1 MCRSWRAKTALLGLI
16 ALPEWGLITK
26 PGGACKAG
34 FGPVRAKMPQQGPP
48 LCVAPRTCPLLYL
61 PAPEKS
67 PGTADFEAGWLTGR
81 RNRLRRMSETSNPA
95 VEAIEEEAQRRKPGK
110 GVGPLLRLLPFL
122 ASYRGMVVL
131 AFAALVA
138 ATLATLAIPMASR
151 RLIDNG
157 FSRENAAFIDQ
168 YFLALVLVALVLGAA
183 SAARFYF
190 VSWLGERVVADLRQS
205 VYAHVLTLS
214 PSFFELTRTG
224 EVLSRLTAD
233 TTLIKTVVGS
243 SASIALRNLFL
254 FFGAV
259 AMMVATSP
267 YLSGMVL
274 LAIPAILLPL
284 IVFGRW
290 VRRLSRSAQDRLADT
305 SAFGTESLNAIQ
317 IVQAFTHEEID
328 RARFATHVEHTFE
341 TSRSRIL
348 ARAVLTA
355 LVFFFGLSSVV
366 GVLWVGANAVL
377 AETMSGGELL
387 EFILYAV
394 FAATAIAALSEIWGD
409 MQMAAGATERLMEL
423 LDIEP
428 EIAAPP
434 VPAPLPAPRGE
445 LSFDNVTFSYPSR
458 PGVSALNGFSLA
470 VRSGETVALVGP
482 SGAGK
487 STVFQLLLR
496 FYDPQSGRVM
506 LDGVDL
512 ADADPQDVRSRL
524 AVVPQETVVFGTSVA
539 ENIRYGR
546 PQASDEEV
554 RAAARAARIDDFI
567 VQLPQGYET
576 QVGERGIMLSGGQRQ
591 RIAIARAIL
600 RDAPV
605 LLLDEATSA
614 LDAESETLVQQA
626 LERLMQG
633 RTTLVIAHRLAT
645 VLKADRIIVMEEGRV
660 AASGTHDELIRQ
672 GGLYARLARLQ
683 FADGGGWRTVNEEKS
698 AASGGK
704 I

>member
-1 MCRSWRAKTALLGLI
+1 
-16 ALPEWGLITK
+16 
-26 PGGACKAG
+26 
-34 FGPVRAKMPQQGPP
+34 
-48 LCVAPRTCPLLYL
+48 
-61 PAPEKS
+61 
-67 PGTADFEAGWLTGR
+67 
-81 RNRLRRMSETSNPA
+81 MSDTSNPA
-95 VEAIEEEAQRRKPGK
+95 VEAIEEEAQRRRPAK
-110 GVGPLLRLLPFL
+110 GVRPLLRLVPYLV
-122 ASYRGMVVL
+122 SYRGMVVL
-131 AFAALVA
+131 AFVSLVG

-151 RLIDNG
+151 RLVDNG
-157 FSRENAAFIDQ
+157 FDQNNAAFIDQ
-168 YFLALVLVALVLGAA
+168 YFLALITVALVLGVA
-183 SAARFYF
+183 SACRFYF
-190 VSWLGERVVADLRQS
+190 VSWLGERVVADLRAA
-205 VYAHVLTLS
+205 VYSHVLSLS
-214 PSFFELTRTG
+214 PAFFELTRTG

-254 FFGAV
+254 FVGA
-259 AMMVATSP
+259 ATMMAATSP
-267 YLSGMVL
+267 YLSGLVL

-284 IVFGRW
+284 ILFGRW

-317 IVQAFTHEEID
+317 IVQAFTHEAID
-328 RARFATHVEHTFE
+328 RARFASHVEQTFE
-341 TSRSRIL
+341 MSRARIL

-377 AETMSGGELL
+377 AGTMSGGELF

-394 FAATAIAALSEIWGD
+394 FAASALAALSEIWGD

-423 LDIEP
+423 LDIAP
-428 EIAAPP
+428 EIAAPSRP
-434 VPAPLPAPRGE
+434 SLLPAPRGE
-445 LSFDNVTFSYPSR
+445 VTFENVTFSYPAR
-458 PGVSALNGFSLA
+458 PGVSALDGFSLT
-470 VRSGETVALVGP
+470 VRPGETVALVGP

-496 FYDPQSGRVM
+496 FYDPQGGHVR
-506 LDGVDL
+506 LDGLDVRDV
-512 ADADPQDVRSRL
+512 DPQALRGRL
-524 AVVPQETVVFGTSVA
+524 AVVPQEIVVFGMSVA

-546 PQASDEEV
+546 PEASMEEV
-554 RAAARAARIDDFI
+554 RVAARAARIDDFI
-567 VQLPQGYET
+567 MQLPQGYDT

-600 RDAPV
+600 REAPV

-626 LERLMQG
+626 LEGLMKD

-660 AASGTHDELIRQ
+660 VASGTHEELIGQ

-683 FADGGGWRTVNEEKS
+683 FADGSE
-698 AASGGK
+698 
-704 I
+704 

>member
-1 MCRSWRAKTALLGLI
+1 
-16 ALPEWGLITK
+16 
-26 PGGACKAG
+26 
-34 FGPVRAKMPQQGPP
+34 
-48 LCVAPRTCPLLYL
+48 
-61 PAPEKS
+61 
-67 PGTADFEAGWLTGR
+67 
-81 RNRLRRMSETSNPA
+81 MSETSNPA
-95 VEAIEEEAQRRKPGK
+95 VEAIEEEAQRRKPAR
-110 GVGPLLRLLPFL
+110 GVGPLWRLVPFL
-122 ASYRGMVVL
+122 GRYRVMVAL
-131 AFAALVA
+131 AFVSLIA

-157 FSRENAAFIDQ
+157 FNRENAAFIDQ
-168 YFLALVLVALVLGAA
+168 YFLALVAVALVLGMA
-183 SAARFYF
+183 SAARFFF
-190 VSWLGERVVADLRQS
+190 VSWLGERVVADLRKA
-205 VYAHVLTLS
+205 VYAHVLKLS
-214 PSFFELTRTG
+214 PAFFELTRTG

-243 SASIALRNLFL
+243 SASIALRNIFLFL
-254 FFGAV
+254 GA
-259 AMMVATSP
+259 ATMMAATSP
-267 YLSGMVL
+267 YLSSLVL

-317 IVQAFTHEEID
+317 IVQAFTHEDID
-328 RARFATHVEHTFE
+328 RGRFGDHVEHAFE
-341 TSRSRIL
+341 TSRSRIT
-348 ARAVLTA
+348 ARSILTA
-355 LVFFFGLSSVV
+355 LVFFFGMSSVV

-377 AETMSGGELL
+377 ADTMTGGELL

-394 FAATAIAALSEIWGD
+394 FAASAIAALSEIWGD

-428 EIAAPP
+428 AIAAPP

-445 LSFDNVTFSYPSR
+445 LAFDEVSFAYPSR
-458 PGVSALNGFSLA
+458 PGVSALNGFSLS
-470 VRSGETVALVGP
+470 VGRGETVALVGP

-496 FYDPQSGRVM
+496 FYDPQSGSVT
-506 LDGVDL
+506 LDGVDVR
-512 ADADPQDVRSRL
+512 DADPRDVRARL
-524 AVVPQETVVFGTSVA
+524 AVVPQETVVFGTSIA

-546 PQASDEEV
+546 PEASDDEI

-567 VQLPQGYET
+567 VQLPDGYET
-576 QVGERGIMLSGGQRQ
+576 QVGERGVMLSGGQRQ

-626 LERLMQG
+626 LEGLMQD

-645 VLKADRIIVMEEGRV
+645 VLKADRIVVMEEGRV
-660 AASGTHDELIRQ
+660 VASGTHEELIKQ

-683 FADGGGWRTVNEEKS
+683 FAGGRNWPMDTGERS
-698 AASGGK
+698 AALGV
-704 I
+704 

>member
-1 MCRSWRAKTALLGLI
+1 
-16 ALPEWGLITK
+16 
-26 PGGACKAG
+26 
-34 FGPVRAKMPQQGPP
+34 
-48 LCVAPRTCPLLYL
+48 
-61 PAPEKS
+61 
-67 PGTADFEAGWLTGR
+67 
-81 RNRLRRMSETSNPA
+81 MSDTSNPA
-95 VEAIEEEAQRRKPGK
+95 VEAIEEEAQRRRPAK
-110 GVGPLLRLLPFL
+110 GVRPLLRLVPYLV
-122 ASYRGMVVL
+122 SYRGMVVL
-131 AFAALVA
+131 AFVSLVG

-151 RLIDNG
+151 RLVDNG
-157 FSRENAAFIDQ
+157 FDQNNAAFIDQ
-168 YFLALVLVALVLGAA
+168 YFLALITVALVLGVA
-183 SAARFYF
+183 SACRFYF
-190 VSWLGERVVADLRQS
+190 VSWLGERVVADLRAA
-205 VYAHVLTLS
+205 VYSHVLSLS
-214 PSFFELTRTG
+214 PAFFELTRTG

-254 FFGAV
+254 FVGAA

-267 YLSGMVL
+267 YLSGLVL

-284 IVFGRW
+284 ILFGRW

-317 IVQAFTHEEID
+317 IVQAFTHEAID
-328 RARFATHVEHTFE
+328 RARFASHVEQTFE
-341 TSRSRIL
+341 MSRARIL

-377 AETMSGGELL
+377 AGTMSGGELF

-394 FAATAIAALSEIWGD
+394 FAASALAALSEIWGD

-428 EIAAPP
+428 EIAAPSRP
-434 VPAPLPAPRGE
+434 SLLPAPRGE
-445 LSFDNVTFSYPSR
+445 VTFENVTFSYPAR
-458 PGVSALNGFSLA
+458 PSVSALDGFSLT
-470 VRSGETVALVGP
+470 VRPGETVALVGP

-496 FYDPQSGRVM
+496 FYDPQGGHVR
-506 LDGVDL
+506 LDGLDVRHV
-512 ADADPQDVRSRL
+512 DPQALRGRL
-524 AVVPQETVVFGTSVA
+524 AVVPQEIVVFGMSVA

-546 PQASDEEV
+546 PEASMEEV

-567 VQLPQGYET
+567 MQLPQGYDT

-600 RDAPV
+600 REAPV

-626 LERLMQG
+626 LEGLMKD

-645 VLKADRIIVMEEGRV
+645 VLKADRIVVMEEGRV
-660 AASGTHDELIRQ
+660 VASGTHEELIGQ

-683 FADGGGWRTVNEEKS
+683 FADGSE
-698 AASGGK
+698 
-704 I
+704 

>member
-1 MCRSWRAKTALLGLI
+1 
-16 ALPEWGLITK
+16 
-26 PGGACKAG
+26 
-34 FGPVRAKMPQQGPP
+34 
-48 LCVAPRTCPLLYL
+48 
-61 PAPEKS
+61 
-67 PGTADFEAGWLTGR
+67 
-81 RNRLRRMSETSNPA
+81 MSETSNPV
-95 VEAIEEEAQRRKPGK
+95 VEVIEEEAQRRSPAK
-110 GVGPLLRLLPFL
+110 GVGPLIRLLPYL
-122 ASYRGMVVL
+122 GRYKGMVAL
-131 AFAALVA
+131 AFVSLIF
-138 ATLATLAIPMASR
+138 ATLSTLAIPMASR

-168 YFLALVLVALVLGAA
+168 YFVALVIVALMLGIS
-183 SAARFYF
+183 SAARFFF
-190 VSWLGERVVADLRQS
+190 VSWLGERVVADLRRA
-205 VYAHVLTLS
+205 VYEHILKLS
-214 PSFFELTRTG
+214 PAFFELTRTG

-254 FFGAV
+254 FFGA
-259 AMMVATSP
+259 ASMMAATSP
-267 YLSGMVL
+267 YLSGLVL

-317 IVQAFTHEEID
+317 IVQAFTHEAID
-328 RARFATHVEHTFE
+328 NERFATRVEQAFG
-341 TSRSRIL
+341 TSRSRIV

-377 AETMSGGELL
+377 ADTMTGGELF

-394 FAATAIAALSEIWGD
+394 FAASALAALSEIWGD
-409 MQMAAGATERLMEL
+409 MQMAAGATERLVEI
-423 LDIEP
+423 LDVEP
-428 EIAAPP
+428 LIAAPEN
-434 VPAPLPAPRGE
+434 PLPIPQAQGE
-445 LSFDNVTFSYPSR
+445 IVFDNVTFSYPSR
-458 PGVSALNGFSLA
+458 PGISALHDYSLT
-470 VRSGETVALVGP
+470 VSPGETVALVGP

-496 FYDPQSGRVM
+496 FYDPQLGSIR

-512 ADADPQDVRSRL
+512 RKADPKELRRHL
-524 AVVPQETVVFGTSVA
+524 ALVPQETVVFGTTVT

-546 PQASDEEV
+546 PDASFEEV
-554 RAAARAARIDDFI
+554 RAAAMAARIDDFI
-567 VQLPQGYET
+567 MRLPDGYET
-576 QVGERGIMLSGGQRQ
+576 EVGERGVTLSGGQRQ

-614 LDAESETLVQQA
+614 LDADSETLVQQA
-626 LERLMQG
+626 LEGLMQN

-645 VLKADRIIVMEEGRV
+645 VLKADRIVVMDEGRV
-660 AASGTHDELIRQ
+660 VASGTHEELVKQ
-672 GGLYARLARLQ
+672 GGLYARLAKLQ
-683 FADGGGWRTVNEEKS
+683 FAGARDMDLGVEERAAAQGG
-698 AASGGK
+698 
-704 I
+704 

>member
-1 MCRSWRAKTALLGLI
+1 
-16 ALPEWGLITK
+16 
-26 PGGACKAG
+26 
-34 FGPVRAKMPQQGPP
+34 
-48 LCVAPRTCPLLYL
+48 
-61 PAPEKS
+61 
-67 PGTADFEAGWLTGR
+67 
-81 RNRLRRMSETSNPA
+81 MSDTSNPA
-95 VEAIEEEAQRRKPGK
+95 VEAIEEEAQRRRPAK
-110 GVGPLLRLLPFL
+110 GVRPLLRLVPYLV
-122 ASYRGMVVL
+122 SYRGMVVL
-131 AFAALVA
+131 AFVSLVG

-151 RLIDNG
+151 RLVDNG
-157 FSRENAAFIDQ
+157 FDQNNAAFIDQ
-168 YFLALVLVALVLGAA
+168 YFLALITVALVLGVA
-183 SAARFYF
+183 SACRFYF
-190 VSWLGERVVADLRQS
+190 VSWLGERVVADLRAA
-205 VYAHVLTLS
+205 VYSHVLSLS
-214 PSFFELTRTG
+214 PAFFELTRTG

-254 FFGAV
+254 FVGAA

-267 YLSGMVL
+267 YLSGLVL

-284 IVFGRW
+284 ILFGRW

-317 IVQAFTHEEID
+317 IVQAFTHEAID
-328 RARFATHVEHTFE
+328 RARFASHVEQTFE
-341 TSRSRIL
+341 MSRARIL

-377 AETMSGGELL
+377 AGTMSGGELF

-394 FAATAIAALSEIWGD
+394 FAASALAALSEIWGD

-428 EIAAPP
+428 EIAAPSHP
-434 VPAPLPAPRGE
+434 SLLPAPRGE
-445 LSFDNVTFSYPSR
+445 VTFENVTFSYPAR
-458 PGVSALNGFSLA
+458 PGVSALDGFSLT
-470 VRSGETVALVGP
+470 VRPGETVALVGP

-496 FYDPQSGRVM
+496 FYDPQGGHVR
-506 LDGVDL
+506 LDGLDVRHV
-512 ADADPQDVRSRL
+512 DPQALRGRL
-524 AVVPQETVVFGTSVA
+524 AVVPQEIVVFGMSVA

-546 PQASDEEV
+546 PEASMEEV

-567 VQLPQGYET
+567 MQLPQGYDT

-600 RDAPV
+600 REAPV

-626 LERLMQG
+626 LEGLMKD

-645 VLKADRIIVMEEGRV
+645 VLKADRIVVMEEGRV
-660 AASGTHDELIRQ
+660 VASGTHEELIGQ

-683 FADGGGWRTVNEEKS
+683 FADGSE
-698 AASGGK
+698 
-704 I
+704 

>member
-1 MCRSWRAKTALLGLI
+1 
-16 ALPEWGLITK
+16 
-26 PGGACKAG
+26 
-34 FGPVRAKMPQQGPP
+34 
-48 LCVAPRTCPLLYL
+48 
-61 PAPEKS
+61 
-67 PGTADFEAGWLTGR
+67 
-81 RNRLRRMSETSNPA
+81 MSETSNPV
-95 VEAIEEEAQRRKPGK
+95 VEVIEEEAQRRSPAK
-110 GVGPLLRLLPFL
+110 GVGPLIRLLPYL
-122 ASYRGMVVL
+122 GRYKGMVAL
-131 AFAALVA
+131 AFVSLIF
-138 ATLATLAIPMASR
+138 ATLSTLAIPMASR

-157 FSRENAAFIDQ
+157 FSRENAAFI
-168 YFLALVLVALVLGAA
+168 
-183 SAARFYF
+183 ARFFF
-190 VSWLGERVVADLRQS
+190 VSWLGERVVADLRRA
-205 VYAHVLTLS
+205 VYEHILKLS
-214 PSFFELTRTG
+214 PAFFELTRTG

-254 FFGAV
+254 FFGA
-259 AMMVATSP
+259 ASMMAATSP
-267 YLSGMVL
+267 YLSGLVL

-317 IVQAFTHEEID
+317 IVQAFTHEAID
-328 RARFATHVEHTFE
+328 NERFATRVEQAFG
-341 TSRSRIL
+341 TSRSRIV

-377 AETMSGGELL
+377 ADTMTGGELF

-394 FAATAIAALSEIWGD
+394 FAASALAALSEIWGD
-409 MQMAAGATERLMEL
+409 MQMAAGATERLVEI
-423 LDIEP
+423 LDVEP
-428 EIAAPP
+428 LIAAPEN
-434 VPAPLPAPRGE
+434 PLPIPQAQGE
-445 LSFDNVTFSYPSR
+445 IVFDNVTFSYPSR
-458 PGVSALNGFSLA
+458 PGISALHDYSLT
-470 VRSGETVALVGP
+470 VSPGETVALVGP

-496 FYDPQSGRVM
+496 FYDPQLGSIR

-512 ADADPQDVRSRL
+512 RKADPKELRRHL
-524 AVVPQETVVFGTSVA
+524 ALVPQETVVFGTTVT

-546 PQASDEEV
+546 PDASFEEV
-554 RAAARAARIDDFI
+554 RAAATAARIDDFI
-567 VQLPQGYET
+567 MRLPDGYET
-576 QVGERGIMLSGGQRQ
+576 EVGERGVTLSGGQRQ

-626 LERLMQG
+626 LEGLMQN

-645 VLKADRIIVMEEGRV
+645 VLKADRIVVMDEGRV
-660 AASGTHDELIRQ
+660 VASGTHEELVKQ
-672 GGLYARLARLQ
+672 GGLYARLAKLQ
-683 FADGGGWRTVNEEKS
+683 FAGARDMDLGVEERAAAQGG
-698 AASGGK
+698 
-704 I
+704 

>member
-1 MCRSWRAKTALLGLI
+1 
-16 ALPEWGLITK
+16 
-26 PGGACKAG
+26 
-34 FGPVRAKMPQQGPP
+34 
-48 LCVAPRTCPLLYL
+48 
-61 PAPEKS
+61 
-67 PGTADFEAGWLTGR
+67 
-81 RNRLRRMSETSNPA
+81 MSETSNPV
-95 VEAIEEEAQRRKPGK
+95 VEVIEEEAQRRSPAK
-110 GVGPLLRLLPFL
+110 GVGPLIRLLPYL
-122 ASYRGMVVL
+122 GRYKGMVAL
-131 AFAALVA
+131 AFVSLIF
-138 ATLATLAIPMASR
+138 ATLSTLAIPMASR

-157 FSRENAAFIDQ
+157 FSRENAAFVDQ
-168 YFLALVLVALVLGAA
+168 YFVALVIVALMLGIS
-183 SAARFYF
+183 SAARFFF
-190 VSWLGERVVADLRQS
+190 VSWLGERVVADLRRA
-205 VYAHVLTLS
+205 VYEHILKLS
-214 PSFFELTRTG
+214 PAFFELTRTG

-254 FFGAV
+254 FFGA
-259 AMMVATSP
+259 ASMMAATSP
-267 YLSGMVL
+267 YLSGLVL

-317 IVQAFTHEEID
+317 IVQAFTHEAID
-328 RARFATHVEHTFE
+328 NERFATRVEQAFG
-341 TSRSRIL
+341 TSRSRIV

-377 AETMSGGELL
+377 ADTMTGGELF

-394 FAATAIAALSEIWGD
+394 FAASALAALSEIWGD
-409 MQMAAGATERLMEL
+409 MQMAAGATERLVEI
-423 LDIEP
+423 LDVEP
-428 EIAAPP
+428 LIAAPEN
-434 VPAPLPAPRGE
+434 PLPIPQAQGE
-445 LSFDNVTFSYPSR
+445 IVFDNVTFSYPSR
-458 PGVSALNGFSLA
+458 PGISALHDYSLT
-470 VRSGETVALVGP
+470 VSPGETVALVGP

-496 FYDPQSGRVM
+496 FYDPQLGSIR

-512 ADADPQDVRSRL
+512 RKADPKELRRHL
-524 AVVPQETVVFGTSVA
+524 ALVPQETVVFGTTVT

-546 PQASDEEV
+546 PDASFEEV
-554 RAAARAARIDDFI
+554 RAAATAARIDDFI
-567 VQLPQGYET
+567 MRLPDGYET
-576 QVGERGIMLSGGQRQ
+576 EVGERGVTLSGGQRQ

-626 LERLMQG
+626 LEGLMQN

-645 VLKADRIIVMEEGRV
+645 VLKADRIVVMDEGRV
-660 AASGTHDELIRQ
+660 VASGTHEELVKQ
-672 GGLYARLARLQ
+672 GGLYARLAKLQ
-683 FADGGGWRTVNEEKS
+683 FAGARDMDLGVEERAAAQGG
-698 AASGGK
+698 
-704 I
+704 

>member
-1 MCRSWRAKTALLGLI
+1 
-16 ALPEWGLITK
+16 
-26 PGGACKAG
+26 
-34 FGPVRAKMPQQGPP
+34 
-48 LCVAPRTCPLLYL
+48 
-61 PAPEKS
+61 
-67 PGTADFEAGWLTGR
+67 
-81 RNRLRRMSETSNPA
+81 MSNTSNPA
-95 VEAIEEEAQRRKPGK
+95 VEAIEEEAQRRRPAK
-110 GVGPLLRLLPFL
+110 GVRPLLRLVPYLV
-122 ASYRGMVVL
+122 SYRGMVVL
-131 AFAALVA
+131 AFVSLVG

-151 RLIDNG
+151 RLVDNG
-157 FSRENAAFIDQ
+157 FDQNNAAFIDQ
-168 YFLALVLVALVLGAA
+168 YFLALITVALVLGVA
-183 SAARFYF
+183 SACRFYF
-190 VSWLGERVVADLRQS
+190 VSWLGERVVADLRAA
-205 VYAHVLTLS
+205 VYSHVLSLS
-214 PSFFELTRTG
+214 PAFFELTRTG

-254 FFGAV
+254 FVGAA

-267 YLSGMVL
+267 YLSGLVL

-284 IVFGRW
+284 ILFGRW

-317 IVQAFTHEEID
+317 IVQAFTHEAID
-328 RARFATHVEHTFE
+328 RARFASHVEQTFE
-341 TSRSRIL
+341 MSRARIL

-377 AETMSGGELL
+377 AGTMSGGELF

-394 FAATAIAALSEIWGD
+394 FAASALAALSEIWGD

-428 EIAAPP
+428 EIAAPSRP
-434 VPAPLPAPRGE
+434 SLLPAPRGE
-445 LSFDNVTFSYPSR
+445 VTFENVTFSYPAR
-458 PGVSALNGFSLA
+458 PGVSALDGFSLT
-470 VRSGETVALVGP
+470 VRPGETVALVGP

-496 FYDPQSGRVM
+496 FYDPQGGHVR
-506 LDGVDL
+506 LDGLDVRHV
-512 ADADPQDVRSRL
+512 DPQALRSRL
-524 AVVPQETVVFGTSVA
+524 AVVPQEIVVFGMSVA

-546 PQASDEEV
+546 PEASMEEV

-567 VQLPQGYET
+567 MQLPQGYDT

-600 RDAPV
+600 REAPV

-626 LERLMQG
+626 LEGLMKD

-645 VLKADRIIVMEEGRV
+645 VLKADRIVVMEEGRV
-660 AASGTHDELIRQ
+660 VASGTHEELIGQ

-683 FADGGGWRTVNEEKS
+683 FADGSE
-698 AASGGK
+698 
-704 I
+704 

>member
-1 MCRSWRAKTALLGLI
+1 
-16 ALPEWGLITK
+16 
-26 PGGACKAG
+26 
-34 FGPVRAKMPQQGPP
+34 
-48 LCVAPRTCPLLYL
+48 
-61 PAPEKS
+61 
-67 PGTADFEAGWLTGR
+67 
-81 RNRLRRMSETSNPA
+81 MSETSNPV
-95 VEAIEEEAQRRKPGK
+95 VEAIEEEAQRRSPAK
-110 GVGPLLRLLPFL
+110 GVGPLVRLLPYL
-122 ASYRGMVVL
+122 GRYKGMVAL
-131 AFAALVA
+131 AFVSLIF
-138 ATLATLAIPMASR
+138 ATLSTLAIPMASR

-168 YFLALVLVALVLGAA
+168 YFVALIIVALMLGIS
-183 SAARFYF
+183 SAARFFF
-190 VSWLGERVVADLRQS
+190 VSWLGERVVADLRRA
-205 VYAHVLTLS
+205 VYEHILKLS
-214 PSFFELTRTG
+214 PAFFELTRTG

-254 FFGAV
+254 FFGA
-259 AMMVATSP
+259 ASMMAATSP
-267 YLSGMVL
+267 YLSGLVL

-317 IVQAFTHEEID
+317 IVQAFTHEAID
-328 RARFATHVEHTFE
+328 NERFATRVEQAFG
-341 TSRSRIL
+341 TSRSRIV

-355 LVFFFGLSSVV
+355 LVFFFGLSGIV

-377 AETMSGGELL
+377 ADTMTGGELF

-394 FAATAIAALSEIWGD
+394 FAASALAALSEIWGD
-409 MQMAAGATERLMEL
+409 MQMAAGATERLVEI
-423 LDIEP
+423 LDVEP
-428 EIAAPP
+428 LIAAPEN
-434 VPAPLPAPRGE
+434 PLPIPQAQGE
-445 LSFDNVTFSYPSR
+445 IVFDNVTFSYPSR
-458 PGVSALNGFSLA
+458 PGVSALHDYSLT
-470 VRSGETVALVGP
+470 VSPGETVALVGP

-496 FYDPQSGRVM
+496 FYDPQLGSIR

-512 ADADPQDVRSRL
+512 RKADPKELRRHL
-524 AVVPQETVVFGTSVA
+524 ALVPQETVVFGTTVT

-546 PQASDEEV
+546 PDASFEEV
-554 RAAARAARIDDFI
+554 RAAAMAARIDDFI
-567 VQLPQGYET
+567 MRLPDGYET
-576 QVGERGIMLSGGQRQ
+576 EVGERGVTLSGGQRQ

-626 LERLMQG
+626 LEGLMQN

-645 VLKADRIIVMEEGRV
+645 VLKADRIVVMDEGRV
-660 AASGTHDELIRQ
+660 VASGTHEELVKQ
-672 GGLYARLARLQ
+672 GGLYARLAKLQ
-683 FADGGGWRTVNEEKS
+683 FAGARDMDLGVEER
-698 AASGGK
+698 AAAQGS
-704 I
+704 